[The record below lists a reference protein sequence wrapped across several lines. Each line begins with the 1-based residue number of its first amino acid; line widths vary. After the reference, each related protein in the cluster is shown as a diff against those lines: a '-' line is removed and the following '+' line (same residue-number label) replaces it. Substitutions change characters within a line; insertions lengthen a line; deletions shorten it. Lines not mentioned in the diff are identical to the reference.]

1 MIYLD
6 NAATTFPKPQSVI
19 KAAANSLKTASNP
32 GRSGHDLSQNTAIE
46 IYKVREKVKNL
57 FGADSVEKVVF
68 TLNCTHAIN
77 YVLKGLVKKGDR
89 IVTSSFE
96 HNAVMR
102 PLEKLKK
109 QGVIVDVAEA
119 YPDDREATI
128 RSFARLI
135 NTNTKLVIC
144 TAASN
149 VIGLKMP
156 LKEIGD
162 MCKQFGAIFV
172 VDGAQLAGVCDIN
185 VKENNIDYLCIAAH
199 KGLYAPMGTGI
210 LIINNDDELDTI
222 IEGGTGTASIM
233 LDQPRDLPEML
244 ESGTVNV
251 SGIMGIGA
259 GIDFIKSKGIENIYN
274 HEMKLIRRLYSAL
287 RNIPGVKIYTP
298 MPDENYAP
306 VLSFNVSGLN
316 SVETASILNKMGFAT
331 RAGLH
336 CAPLAH
342 KRLGTIESG
351 TVRVCP
357 SIFTTTEHIDK
368 FVMAVRNISAKRRT
382 VF

>member
-6 NAATTFPKPQSVI
+6 NAATTYPKPQSVI
-19 KAAANSLKTASNP
+19 KAVDDALKKSANP
-32 GRSGHDLSQNTAIE
+32 GRSGHTLSQSTAISVYE
-46 IYKVREKVKNL
+46 VREKLKDM
-57 FGADSVEKVVF
+57 FSASAVENVVF

-77 YVLKGLVKKGDR
+77 YVLKGLIKSGDR

-109 QGVIVDVAEA
+109 QGVHIDIAEA
-119 YPDDREATI
+119 YPDDKEATV
-128 RSFARLI
+128 RSFSRLI

-156 LKEIGD
+156 IKEIGM
-162 MCKQFGAIFV
+162 MCKQFGISFC
-172 VDGAQLAGVCDIN
+172 VDAAQLAGVCDIN
-185 VKENNIDYLCIAAH
+185 MKECNIDYLCIAAH

-210 LIINNDDELDTI
+210 LITKDNRLDTI

-233 LDQPRDLPEML
+233 LDQPNDLPEML
-244 ESGTVNV
+244 ESGTINV
-251 SGIMGIGA
+251 PGIIGLGA
-259 GIDFIKSKGIENIYN
+259 GIDFVKSKGFDKIYN
-274 HEMKLIRRLYSAL
+274 HEMGLVKRLYKQLKST
-287 RNIPGVKIYTP
+287 PGVKLYTP
-298 MPDENYAP
+298 EPDDNYAP
-306 VLSFNVSGLN
+306 VLSFNINGLN
-316 SVETASILNKMGFAT
+316 SVDSASKLNSLGFAT

-336 CAPLAH
+336 CAPFAH
-342 KRLGTIESG
+342 KRIGTIESG
-351 TVRVCP
+351 TVRICP
-357 SIFTTTEHIDK
+357 SVFTSGQDIDK
-368 FVMAVRNISAKRRT
+368 FAAAVRQISAKSHA

>member
-6 NAATTFPKPQSVI
+6 NAATTYPKPQSVI
-19 KAAANSLKTASNP
+19 KAVDDALKKSANP
-32 GRSGHDLSQNTAIE
+32 GRSGHTLSQSTAISVYE
-46 IYKVREKVKNL
+46 VREKLKDM
-57 FGADSVEKVVF
+57 FSAPSVENVVF

-77 YVLKGLVKKGDR
+77 YVLKGLIKSGDR

-109 QGVIVDVAEA
+109 QGVHVDIAEA
-119 YPDDREATI
+119 YPDDKEATV
-128 RSFARLI
+128 RSFSRLI

-156 LKEIGD
+156 IKEIGM
-162 MCKQFGAIFV
+162 MCKQFGISFC
-172 VDGAQLAGVCDIN
+172 VDAAQLAGVCDIN
-185 VKENNIDYLCIAAH
+185 MKECNIDYLCIAAH

-210 LIINNDDELDTI
+210 LITKDNRLDTI

-233 LDQPRDLPEML
+233 LDQPDDLPEML
-244 ESGTVNV
+244 ESGTINV
-251 SGIMGIGA
+251 PGIIGLGA
-259 GIDFIKSKGIENIYN
+259 GIDFVKSKGFDKIYN
-274 HEMKLIRRLYSAL
+274 HEMGLVKRLYKQLKST
-287 RNIPGVKIYTP
+287 PGVKLYTP
-298 MPDENYAP
+298 EPDDNYAP
-306 VLSFNVSGLN
+306 VLSFNINGLN
-316 SVETASILNKMGFAT
+316 SVDSASKLNSLGFAT

-336 CAPLAH
+336 CAPFAH
-342 KRLGTIESG
+342 KRIGTIESG
-351 TVRVCP
+351 TVRICP
-357 SIFTTTEHIDK
+357 SVFTSGQDIDK
-368 FVMAVRNISAKRRT
+368 FAAAVRQISAKSHA

>member
-6 NAATTFPKPQSVI
+6 NAATTYPKPQSVI
-19 KAAANSLKTASNP
+19 KAVDDALKKSANP
-32 GRSGHDLSQNTAIE
+32 GRSGHTLSQSTAISVYE
-46 IYKVREKVKNL
+46 VREKLKDM
-57 FGADSVEKVVF
+57 FSASAVENVVF

-77 YVLKGLVKKGDR
+77 YVLKGLIKSGDR

-109 QGVIVDVAEA
+109 QGVHVDIAEA
-119 YPDDREATI
+119 YPDDKEATV
-128 RSFARLI
+128 RSFSRLI

-156 LKEIGD
+156 IKEIGM
-162 MCKQFGAIFV
+162 MCKQFGISFC
-172 VDGAQLAGVCDIN
+172 VDAAQLAGVCDIN
-185 VKENNIDYLCIAAH
+185 MKECNIDYLCIAAH

-210 LIINNDDELDTI
+210 LITKDNRLDTI

-233 LDQPRDLPEML
+233 LNQPNDLPEML
-244 ESGTVNV
+244 ESGTINV
-251 SGIMGIGA
+251 PGIIGLGA
-259 GIDFIKSKGIENIYN
+259 GIDFVKSKGFDKIYN
-274 HEMKLIRRLYSAL
+274 HEMGLVKRLYKQLKST
-287 RNIPGVKIYTP
+287 PGVKLYTP
-298 MPDENYAP
+298 EPDDNYAP
-306 VLSFNVSGLN
+306 VLSFNINGLN
-316 SVETASILNKMGFAT
+316 SVDSASKLNSLGFAT

-336 CAPLAH
+336 CAPFAH
-342 KRLGTIESG
+342 KRIGTIESG
-351 TVRVCP
+351 TVRICP
-357 SIFTTTEHIDK
+357 SVFTSGQDIDK
-368 FVMAVRNISAKRRT
+368 FAAAVRQISAKSHA

>member
-6 NAATTFPKPQSVI
+6 NAATTYPKPQSVI
-19 KAAANSLKTASNP
+19 KAVDDALKKSANP
-32 GRSGHDLSQNTAIE
+32 GRSGHTLSQSTAISVYE
-46 IYKVREKVKNL
+46 VREKLKDM
-57 FGADSVEKVVF
+57 FSAPAVENVVF

-77 YVLKGLVKKGDR
+77 YVLKGLIKSGDR

-109 QGVIVDVAEA
+109 QGVHIDIAEA
-119 YPDDREATI
+119 YPDDKEATV
-128 RSFARLI
+128 RSFSRLI

-156 LKEIGD
+156 IKEIGM
-162 MCKQFGAIFV
+162 MCKQFGISFC
-172 VDGAQLAGVCDIN
+172 VDAAQLAGVCDIN
-185 VKENNIDYLCIAAH
+185 MKECNIDYLCIAAH

-210 LIINNDDELDTI
+210 LITKDNRLDTI

-233 LDQPRDLPEML
+233 LDQPNDLPEML
-244 ESGTVNV
+244 ESGTINV
-251 SGIMGIGA
+251 PGIIGLGA
-259 GIDFIKSKGIENIYN
+259 GIDFVKSKGFDKIYN
-274 HEMKLIRRLYSAL
+274 HEMGLVKRLYKQLKST
-287 RNIPGVKIYTP
+287 PGVKLYTP
-298 MPDENYAP
+298 EPDDNYAP
-306 VLSFNVSGLN
+306 VLSFNINGLN
-316 SVETASILNKMGFAT
+316 SVDSASKLNSLGFAT

-336 CAPLAH
+336 CAPFAH
-342 KRLGTIESG
+342 KRIGTIESG
-351 TVRVCP
+351 TVRICP
-357 SIFTTTEHIDK
+357 SVFTSGQDIDK
-368 FVMAVRNISAKRRT
+368 FAAAVRQISAKSHA

>member
-6 NAATTFPKPQSVI
+6 NAATTYPKPQSVI
-19 KAAANSLKTASNP
+19 KAVDDALKKTANP
-32 GRSGHDLSQNTAIE
+32 GRSGHTLSQSTAISVYE
-46 IYKVREKVKNL
+46 VREKLKDM
-57 FGADSVEKVVF
+57 FSAPSVENVVF

-77 YVLKGLVKKGDR
+77 YVLKGLIKSGDR

-109 QGVIVDVAEA
+109 QGVHIDIAEA
-119 YPDDREATI
+119 YPDDKEATV
-128 RSFARLI
+128 RSFSRLI

-156 LKEIGD
+156 IKEIGM
-162 MCKQFGAIFV
+162 MCKQFGISFC
-172 VDGAQLAGVCDIN
+172 VDAAQLAGVCDIN
-185 VKENNIDYLCIAAH
+185 MKECNIDYLCIAAH

-210 LIINNDDELDTI
+210 LITKDNRLDTI

-233 LDQPRDLPEML
+233 LDQPNDLPEML
-244 ESGTVNV
+244 ESGTINV
-251 SGIMGIGA
+251 PGIIGLGA
-259 GIDFIKSKGIENIYN
+259 GIDFVKSKGFDKIYN
-274 HEMKLIRRLYSAL
+274 HEMGLVKRLYKQLKST
-287 RNIPGVKIYTP
+287 PGVKLYTP
-298 MPDENYAP
+298 EPDDNYAP
-306 VLSFNVSGLN
+306 VLSFNINGLN
-316 SVETASILNKMGFAT
+316 SVDSASKLNSLGFAT

-336 CAPLAH
+336 CAPFAH
-342 KRLGTIESG
+342 KRIGTIESG
-351 TVRVCP
+351 TVRICP
-357 SIFTTTEHIDK
+357 SVFTSGQDIDK
-368 FVMAVRNISAKRRT
+368 FAAAVRQISAKSHA

>member
-6 NAATTFPKPQSVI
+6 NAATTYPKPQSVI
-19 KAAANSLKTASNP
+19 KAVDDALKKSANP
-32 GRSGHDLSQNTAIE
+32 GRSGHTLSQSTAISVYE
-46 IYKVREKVKNL
+46 VREKLKDM
-57 FGADSVEKVVF
+57 FSASAVENVVF

-77 YVLKGLVKKGDR
+77 YVLKGLIKSGDR

-109 QGVIVDVAEA
+109 QGVHIDIAES
-119 YPDDREATI
+119 YPDDKEATV
-128 RSFARLI
+128 RSFSRLI

-156 LKEIGD
+156 IKEIGM
-162 MCKQFGAIFV
+162 MCKQFGISFC
-172 VDGAQLAGVCDIN
+172 VDAAQLAGVCDIN
-185 VKENNIDYLCIAAH
+185 MKECNIDYLCIAAH

-210 LIINNDDELDTI
+210 LITKDNRLDTI

-233 LDQPRDLPEML
+233 LDQPNDLPEML
-244 ESGTVNV
+244 ESGTINV
-251 SGIMGIGA
+251 PGIIGLGA
-259 GIDFIKSKGIENIYN
+259 GIDFVKSKGFDKIYN
-274 HEMKLIRRLYSAL
+274 HEMGLVKRLYKQLKST
-287 RNIPGVKIYTP
+287 PGVKLYTP
-298 MPDENYAP
+298 EPDDNYAP
-306 VLSFNVSGLN
+306 VLSFNINGLN
-316 SVETASILNKMGFAT
+316 SVDSASKLNSLGFAT

-336 CAPLAH
+336 CAPFAH
-342 KRLGTIESG
+342 KRIGTIESG
-351 TVRVCP
+351 TVRICP
-357 SIFTTTEHIDK
+357 SVFTSGQDIDK
-368 FVMAVRNISAKRRT
+368 FAAAVRQISAKSHA

>member
-19 KAAANSLKTASNP
+19 KAVDEALKKSANP
-32 GRSGHDLSQNTAIE
+32 GRSGHDISQNTAMGVYE
-46 IYKVREKVKNL
+46 VREKVMNM
-57 FGADSVEKVVF
+57 FGAPSVENVVF

-77 YVLKGLVKKGDR
+77 YVLKGLLKKGDR
-89 IVTSSFE
+89 VVTSSFE

-109 QGVIVDVAEA
+109 KGVHVDIAEA
-119 YPDDREATI
+119 YPDDRDATI

-135 NTNTKLVIC
+135 NPNTRLVIC

-156 LKEIGD
+156 LKEIGS
-162 MCKQFGAIFV
+162 MCRQFGAKFA
-172 VDGAQLAGVCDIN
+172 VDAAQLAGLCSIN
-185 VKENNIDYLCIAAH
+185 MQELCIDYLCIAAH

-210 LIINNDDELDTI
+210 LITNDNELDTI

-233 LDQPRDLPEML
+233 LDQPNELPEML
-244 ESGTVNV
+244 ESGTINV
-251 SGIMGIGA
+251 PGIMGIGA
-259 GIDFIKSKGIENIYN
+259 GIDFINAKGMDRIYS
-274 HEMKLIRRLYSAL
+274 HEMLLIKALYRKLRKT
-287 RNIPGVKIYTP
+287 PGVKLYTP
-298 MPDENYAP
+298 EPDDNYAP
-306 VLSFNVSGLN
+306 VLSFNINGMN
-316 SVETASILNKMGFAT
+316 SVEAASELNRLGFAT

-336 CAPLAH
+336 CAPTAH
-342 KRLGTIESG
+342 KRIGTIESG

-357 SIFTTTEHIDK
+357 SAFTGSQEIER
-368 FVMAVRNISAKRRT
+368 FAAAVKQIAAKNHA

>member
-6 NAATTFPKPQSVI
+6 NAATTYPKPQSVI
-19 KAAANSLKTASNP
+19 KAVDDALKKSANP
-32 GRSGHDLSQNTAIE
+32 GRSGHTLSQSTAISVYE
-46 IYKVREKVKNL
+46 VREKLKDM
-57 FGADSVEKVVF
+57 FSAPSVENVVF

-77 YVLKGLVKKGDR
+77 YVLKGLIKSGDR

-109 QGVIVDVAEA
+109 QGVHIDIAEA
-119 YPDDREATI
+119 YPDDKEATV
-128 RSFARLI
+128 RSFSRLI

-156 LKEIGD
+156 IKEIGM
-162 MCKQFGAIFV
+162 MCKQFGISFC
-172 VDGAQLAGVCDIN
+172 VDAAQLAGVCDIN
-185 VKENNIDYLCIAAH
+185 MKECNIDYLCIAAH

-210 LIINNDDELDTI
+210 LITKDNRLDTI

-233 LDQPRDLPEML
+233 LDQPNDLPEML
-244 ESGTVNV
+244 ESGTINV
-251 SGIMGIGA
+251 PGIIGLGA
-259 GIDFIKSKGIENIYN
+259 GIDFVKSKGFDKIYN
-274 HEMKLIRRLYSAL
+274 HEMGLVKRLYKQLKST
-287 RNIPGVKIYTP
+287 PGVKLYTP
-298 MPDENYAP
+298 EPDDNYAP
-306 VLSFNVSGLN
+306 VLSFNINGLN
-316 SVETASILNKMGFAT
+316 SVDSASKLNSLGFAT

-336 CAPLAH
+336 CAPFAH
-342 KRLGTIESG
+342 KRIGTIESG
-351 TVRVCP
+351 TVRICP
-357 SIFTTTEHIDK
+357 SVFTSGQDIDK
-368 FVMAVRNISAKRRT
+368 FAAAVRQISAKSHA

>member
-6 NAATTFPKPQSVI
+6 NAATTYPKPQSVI
-19 KAAANSLKTASNP
+19 KAVDDALKKSANP
-32 GRSGHDLSQNTAIE
+32 GRSGHTLSQSTAISVYE
-46 IYKVREKVKNL
+46 VREKLKDM
-57 FGADSVEKVVF
+57 FSAPAVENVVF

-77 YVLKGLVKKGDR
+77 YVLKGLIKSGDR

-109 QGVIVDVAEA
+109 QGVHVDIAEA
-119 YPDDREATI
+119 YPDDKEATV
-128 RSFARLI
+128 RSFSRLI

-156 LKEIGD
+156 IKEIGM
-162 MCKQFGAIFV
+162 MCKQFGISFC
-172 VDGAQLAGVCDIN
+172 VDAAQLAGVCDIN
-185 VKENNIDYLCIAAH
+185 MKECNIDYLCIAAH

-210 LIINNDDELDTI
+210 LITKDNRLDTI

-233 LDQPRDLPEML
+233 LNQPNDLPEML
-244 ESGTVNV
+244 ESGTINV
-251 SGIMGIGA
+251 PGIIGLGA
-259 GIDFIKSKGIENIYN
+259 GIDFVKSKGFDKIYN
-274 HEMKLIRRLYSAL
+274 HEMGLVKRLYKQLKST
-287 RNIPGVKIYTP
+287 PGVKLYTP
-298 MPDENYAP
+298 EPDDNYAP
-306 VLSFNVSGLN
+306 VLSFNINGLN
-316 SVETASILNKMGFAT
+316 SVDSASKLNSLGFAT

-336 CAPLAH
+336 CAPFAH
-342 KRLGTIESG
+342 KRIGTIESG
-351 TVRVCP
+351 TVRICP
-357 SIFTTTEHIDK
+357 SVFTSGQDIDK
-368 FVMAVRNISAKRRT
+368 FAAAVRQISAKSHA

>member
-6 NAATTFPKPQSVI
+6 NAATTYPKPQSVI
-19 KAAANSLKTASNP
+19 KAVDDALKKSANP
-32 GRSGHDLSQNTAIE
+32 GRSGHTLSQSTAISVYE
-46 IYKVREKVKNL
+46 VREKLKDM
-57 FGADSVEKVVF
+57 FSAPSVENVVF

-77 YVLKGLVKKGDR
+77 YVLKGLIKSGDR

-109 QGVIVDVAEA
+109 QGVHVDIAEA
-119 YPDDREATI
+119 YPDDKEATV
-128 RSFARLI
+128 RSFSRLI

-156 LKEIGD
+156 IKEIGM
-162 MCKQFGAIFV
+162 MCKQFGISFC
-172 VDGAQLAGVCDIN
+172 VDAAQLAGVCDIN
-185 VKENNIDYLCIAAH
+185 MKECNIDYLCIAAH

-210 LIINNDDELDTI
+210 LITKDNRLDTI

-233 LDQPRDLPEML
+233 LDQPNDLPEML
-244 ESGTVNV
+244 ESGTINV
-251 SGIMGIGA
+251 PGIIGLGA
-259 GIDFIKSKGIENIYN
+259 GIDFVKSKGFDKIYN
-274 HEMKLIRRLYSAL
+274 HEMGLVKRLYKQLKST
-287 RNIPGVKIYTP
+287 PGVKLYTP
-298 MPDENYAP
+298 EPDDNYAP
-306 VLSFNVSGLN
+306 VLSFNINGLN
-316 SVETASILNKMGFAT
+316 SVDSASKLNSLGFAT

-336 CAPLAH
+336 CAPFAH
-342 KRLGTIESG
+342 KRIGTIESG
-351 TVRVCP
+351 TVRICP
-357 SIFTTTEHIDK
+357 SVFTSGQDIDK
-368 FVMAVRNISAKRRT
+368 FAAAVRQISAKSHA

>member
-6 NAATTFPKPQSVI
+6 NAATTYPKPQSVI
-19 KAAANSLKTASNP
+19 KAVDDALKKSANP
-32 GRSGHDLSQNTAIE
+32 GRSGHTLSQSTAISVYE
-46 IYKVREKVKNL
+46 VREKLKDM
-57 FGADSVEKVVF
+57 FSAPAVENVVF

-77 YVLKGLVKKGDR
+77 YVLKGLIKSGDR

-109 QGVIVDVAEA
+109 QGVHVDIAEA
-119 YPDDREATI
+119 YPDDKEATV
-128 RSFARLI
+128 RSFSRLI

-156 LKEIGD
+156 IKEIGM
-162 MCKQFGAIFV
+162 MCKQFGISFC
-172 VDGAQLAGVCDIN
+172 VDAAQLAGVCDIN
-185 VKENNIDYLCIAAH
+185 MKECNIDYLCIAAH

-210 LIINNDDELDTI
+210 LITKDNRLDTI

-233 LDQPRDLPEML
+233 LNQPNDLPEML
-244 ESGTVNV
+244 ESGTINV
-251 SGIMGIGA
+251 PGIIGLGA
-259 GIDFIKSKGIENIYN
+259 GIDFVKSKGFDKIYN
-274 HEMKLIRRLYSAL
+274 HEMGLVKRLYKQLKST
-287 RNIPGVKIYTP
+287 PGVKLYTP
-298 MPDENYAP
+298 EPDDNYAP
-306 VLSFNVSGLN
+306 VLSFNINGLN
-316 SVETASILNKMGFAT
+316 SVDSASKLNSLGFAT

-336 CAPLAH
+336 CAPFAH
-342 KRLGTIESG
+342 KRIGTIESG
-351 TVRVCP
+351 TVRICP
-357 SIFTTTEHIDK
+357 SVFTSSQDIDK
-368 FVMAVRNISAKRRT
+368 FAAAVRQISAKSHA

>member
-6 NAATTFPKPQSVI
+6 NAATTYPKPQSVI
-19 KAAANSLKTASNP
+19 KAVDDALEKSANP
-32 GRSGHDLSQNTAIE
+32 GRSGHNLSQSTAISVYE
-46 IYKVREKVKNL
+46 VREKLKDM
-57 FGADSVEKVVF
+57 FSAPAVENVVF

-77 YVLKGLVKKGDR
+77 YILKGLIKSGDR

-109 QGVIVDVAEA
+109 QGVHIDIAEA
-119 YPDDREATI
+119 YPDDKEATV
-128 RSFARLI
+128 RSFSRLI

-156 LKEIGD
+156 IKEIGM
-162 MCKQFGAIFV
+162 MCKQFGISFC
-172 VDGAQLAGVCDIN
+172 VDAAQLAGVCDIN
-185 VKENNIDYLCIAAH
+185 MKECNIDYLCIAAH

-210 LIINNDDELDTI
+210 LITKDNRLDTI

-233 LDQPRDLPEML
+233 LDQPNDLPEML
-244 ESGTVNV
+244 ESGTINV
-251 SGIMGIGA
+251 PGIIGLGA
-259 GIDFIKSKGIENIYN
+259 GIDFVKSKGFDKIYN
-274 HEMKLIRRLYSAL
+274 HEMGLVKRLYKQLKST
-287 RNIPGVKIYTP
+287 PGVKLYTP
-298 MPDENYAP
+298 EPDDNYAP
-306 VLSFNVSGLN
+306 VLSFNINGLN
-316 SVETASILNKMGFAT
+316 SVDSASKLNSLGFAT

-336 CAPLAH
+336 CAPFAH
-342 KRLGTIESG
+342 KRIGTIESG
-351 TVRVCP
+351 TVRICP
-357 SIFTTTEHIDK
+357 SVFTSGQDIDK
-368 FVMAVRNISAKRRT
+368 FAAAVRQISAKSHA